1 MVQFQTWHKVA
12 LVEGN
17 QVCSKE
23 GACSF
28 ERELSDNR
36 VSVLKI
42 YFYRMMTPKV
52 PIYER
57 GFLNSDIVR
66 ISFFNSL
73 TLVTVP
79 VIRLQSRE
87 VKMLQL
93 KNTWYR

>member
-36 VSVLKI
+36 V
-42 YFYRMMTPKV
+42 MTPKV

-79 VIRLQSRE
+79 VIRLRSRE
-87 VKMLQL
+87 VKILQL
-93 KNTWYR
+93 KKPGIGKI

>member
-1 MVQFQTWHKVA
+1 MGIRFVLMKGHA
-12 LVEGN
+12 LLKGN
-17 QVCSKE
+17 
-23 GACSF
+23 F
-28 ERELSDNR
+28 LIIYR

-79 VIRLQSRE
+79 VIRLRSRE
-87 VKMLQL
+87 VKILQL